1 MRKVPK
7 KSYLWVKWWW
17 QVLRLECWSLFL
29 RFWVGAPLPPHCH
42 WWNVC
47 QFNSKKSYQVSAGH
61 VAQMELLRPS
71 QICLGSF
78 NRVEVPQSSKL
89 VDIGEEAPSGQMGE
103 ISSHSLPSCAIHF
116 FQEVTDEANLC
127 SPPFSRNNLKFQQ
140 VSSSQDCSLLVEP
153 DSLRLNSNQ
162 HI

>member
-89 VDIGEEAPSGQMGE
+89 VDIGEEASSGQMGE
-103 ISSHSLPSCAIHF
+103 ISSHLVQYTSFKRSLMRPIFAPPPSLATIWSFNRFHRPRTAVCW
-116 FQEVTDEANLC
+116 L
-127 SPPFSRNNLKFQQ
+127 
-140 VSSSQDCSLLVEP
+140 SQIACV
-153 DSLRLNSNQ
+153 
-162 HI
+162 

>member
-1 MRKVPK
+1 MVAGLEIRMLEPLFAIKV
-7 KSYLWVKWWW
+7 
-17 QVLRLECWSLFL
+17 
-29 RFWVGAPLPPHCH
+29 RFWVGVPLPPHCH

-89 VDIGEEAPSGQMGE
+89 VDIGEEASSGQMGE
-103 ISSHSLPSCAIHF
+103 ISSHLVQYTSFKRSLMRPIFA
-116 FQEVTDEANLC
+116 
-127 SPPFSRNNLKFQQ
+127 PPFSRNNLKFQQ